1 MTISLRQRNF
11 INPFYEEYNYD
22 WNSERNQWVLE
33 GIHDTYLTFFS
44 FPSAGKILLRGGPVG
59 EGDSITRS
67 DLQAYVS
74 VYPQNARYVNENL
87 EILSEQES
95 TAKMLEIGA
104 RIKGI
109 DPGGIGIT
117 LNLTSATTLQSQ
129 QPSVHIPVP
138 GVVDLSAEQL
148 ASRLISLG
156 EKPSRSKLKFLRTI
170 FGNPILESI
179 TVTKNTQAAAEE
191 GYFGGNQL
199 SSANLY
205 DWKKNVDPGSPTE
218 TTYYNPEDQEYYYV
232 RRTNSRSSAA
242 YDIGSDNNEAL
253 ENKTKALERG
263 VSYILKLLGKNSSDS
278 RDILLQNP
286 TKIRFLSYLDQRPAS
301 RWIYAVSVKK
311 SDIEDLFSGAVGT
324 STQDMG
330 STLDTMKTL
339 KNTDKISPV
348 KKVMF
353 SAPTFDATIK
363 DVLKTLRYYQ
373 SSMNTEMITPDMVG
387 GFNIQQAVAQVE
399 TFLKS
404 TEEFLSY
411 NKIEFNRE
419 RGSFDK
425 IEFCFNDKMETQFI
439 VCNGELFTSPLG
451 FTPFIG
457 SAAAGAMAT
466 GTSSNINIPNAFSS
480 CTPRTFKF
488 IFDAPTLAAEAR
500 KNPDKRMPWSEFIK
514 KYVYPSVKV
523 SPKEEQEK
531 IRRDKG
537 LLGLNIQRNNNIFEA
552 LNQRN
557 P

>member
-74 VYPQNARYVNENL
+74 AYPQNARYVNENL

-263 VSYILKLLGKNSSDS
+263 VSYILKFLGKNSSDS

-387 GFNIQQAVAQVE
+387 VL
-399 TFLKS
+399 TS
-404 TEEFLSY
+404 
-411 NKIEFNRE
+411 NK
-419 RGSFDK
+419 
-425 IEFCFNDKMETQFI
+425 Q
-439 VCNGELFTSPLG
+439 
-451 FTPFIG
+451 
-457 SAAAGAMAT
+457 
-466 GTSSNINIPNAFSS
+466 
-480 CTPRTFKF
+480 
-488 IFDAPTLAAEAR
+488 
-500 KNPDKRMPWSEFIK
+500 W
-514 KYVYPSVKV
+514 
-523 SPKEEQEK
+523 PK
-531 IRRDKG
+531 
-537 LLGLNIQRNNNIFEA
+537 
-552 LNQRN
+552 
-557 P
+557 